1 MLNAK
6 DIEWSKENLPE
17 MSSAEMESTEP
28 PRKKVARPEKVTIIL
43 INSYYYFY
51 TYSKAQRQAEITV
64 KSLTFFSLVY
74 IIDTT
79 LEIIS
84 HAQALESCI
93 QCNIIVNTV
102 GLLFSGT

>member
-17 MSSAEMESTEP
+17 MFSAEMENTEP

-43 INSYYYFY
+43 INCNYYFN
-51 TYSKAQRQAEITV
+51 THLKAQRQAEITV
-64 KSLTFFSLVY
+64 KSLTFFPLVY

-79 LEIIS
+79 IEIIF
-84 HAQALESCI
+84 HARALESC
-93 QCNIIVNTV
+93 V
-102 GLLFSGT
+102 